1 MNQLNE
7 QVSEKYGS
15 LKEELG
21 LQINENQMIQKKYKE
36 ILKKVKKKQNNLEK
50 KNEELKMKA
59 YNPDINLGINSP
71 MNKTVFLMPTYNPNA
86 NSFLF
91 DNNNINNNFMQK
103 DNLIN
108 NTFNYTSNNFG
119 MYNNIQNIDN
129 SNDNEKKQRQTLD
142 DFRQLLMKMDEKL
155 NSNI

>member
-1 MNQLNE
+1 MN
-7 QVSEKYGS
+7 KF
-15 LKEELG
+15 
-21 LQINENQMIQKKYKE
+21 
-36 ILKKVKKKQNNLEK
+36 LKKVKKKQNNLEK

>member
-1 MNQLNE
+1 M
-7 QVSEKYGS
+7 S
-15 LKEELG
+15 
-21 LQINENQMIQKKYKE
+21 
-36 ILKKVKKKQNNLEK
+36 
-50 KNEELKMKA
+50 
-59 YNPDINLGINSP
+59 
-71 MNKTVFLMPTYNPNA
+71 TYNPNA

-91 DNNNINNNFMQK
+91 DNNNINNNFMEK

>member
-1 MNQLNE
+1 
-7 QVSEKYGS
+7 
-15 LKEELG
+15 
-21 LQINENQMIQKKYKE
+21 MIQKKYKE